1 LRFNMASLPP
11 LEPTISQL
19 DALSVES
26 LIYEKQRLENS
37 IFHLVRSNE
46 DMKEF
51 DENDKEFQLAI
62 KENEDLIARHREKIR
77 IIQDLLKKRQQN
89 GNNCITIE
97 NTETVQVENTQEN
110 NNNNAPINVQNEEM
124 EEPED
129 GIYL

>member
-1 LRFNMASLPP
+1 MN
-11 LEPTISQL
+11 
-19 DALSVES
+19 
-26 LIYEKQRLENS
+26 
-37 IFHLVRSNE
+37 
-46 DMKEF
+46 
-51 DENDKEFQLAI
+51 
-62 KENEDLIARHREKIR
+62 RHREKIR